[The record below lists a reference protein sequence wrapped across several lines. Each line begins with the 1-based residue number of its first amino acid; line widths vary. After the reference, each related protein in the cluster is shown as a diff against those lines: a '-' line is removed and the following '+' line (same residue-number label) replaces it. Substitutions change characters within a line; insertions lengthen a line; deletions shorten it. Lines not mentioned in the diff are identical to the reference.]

1 MDRQRLAST
10 LVIVTSLGVVLS
22 ILGMTIE
29 SWIDSIGTLYSTF
42 TLAFTIL
49 SLLFTVSIAFYY
61 LSQR

>member
-10 LVIVTSLGVVLS
+10 LVIVASLGVVLS

-29 SWIDSIGTLYSTF
+29 SGIDPIGALYSTF